1 MTNDHGRL
9 LVADDEQISCSDLAT
24 QLGTLGYEV
33 ECVHTGDDVAPI
45 LEHSPR
51 FDLLLLDTNLP
62 GTDTCSVLT
71 FVRGQPRF
79 HDLPVIVVSTDL
91 DGDRITECMECG
103 ADDYVMQPFEPSLL
117 QARIRIVTERRRL
130 QKEQDEDCARAQRLA
145 DELQSVILPV
155 GIALSAET
163 DFDRLLERIL
173 IEAKTVANADAGT
186 LYLRTDE
193 DKLKFAIML
202 TDSLGVA
209 LGGTTGKEIPF
220 PPLPMYLPDGKPNM
234 HNVASSVALTGR
246 SVKLAD
252 VYEAQDFDFS
262 ATKKFDQANNYRT
275 RSVLTVP
282 LKNNKEYVI
291 GVLQLINSLDPIS
304 GDVNPFDYYEQLV
317 IETLASQAAVAL
329 NNQLVFKRQT
339 ELLKLERDVQ
349 VGHNIQADFLPKN
362 DEMPSVSG
370 WEIVTCLH
378 PARQVAGDF
387 YDAFDMTHGRIGFLI
402 ADVCDKGVGAAL
414 FMALMRSLTR
424 AFAQQHYS
432 TDLMHMLED
441 VKPGRKGKNASDL
454 VSLPSVGSLA
464 LERAVQLT
472 NDYVAENHGSL
483 AMFATMFFGVL
494 NPTTGHV
501 LYINGGHNAPMIIDA
516 QGHVK
521 TRLQPTGPAVGIF
534 AGAKFEIQRTR
545 LEPGETMVCFTDG
558 VPDARNP
565 EGKLFNEQ
573 RIVDLLLDPPDN
585 AAALL
590 KRIEDQLFTYI
601 GEAVQYDDVTLMLV
615 RRSPDSE

>member
-1 MTNDHGRL
+1 MKNEYGHL
-9 LVADDEQISCSDLAT
+9 LVADDELTSCSELAS
-24 QLGTLGYEV
+24 QLDNLGYEV
-33 ECVHTGDDVAPI
+33 VCVHTGDDVIPT
-45 LEHSPR
+45 LEHGSH
-51 FDLLLLDTNLP
+51 FDMLLLDTNLP
-62 GTDTCSVLT
+62 GTDTCSVLN
-71 FVRGQPRF
+71 FVRAQPRF
-79 HDLPVIVVSTDL
+79 RELPVIVVSTDF
-91 DGDRITECMECG
+91 DGERITTCMECG
-103 ADDYVMQPFEPSLL
+103 ADDYMAQPFEASLL
-117 QARIRIVTERRRL
+117 QARIRIVLERRRL

-145 DELQSVILPV
+145 DELQGVILPV

-186 LYLRTDE
+186 LYLRTDD

-209 LGGTTGKEIPF
+209 LGGTTGKDVPF
-220 PPLPMYLPDGKPNM
+220 PPLPMYLADGKPNM

-262 ATKKFDQANNYRT
+262 ATKKFDQANGYRT

-282 LKNNKEYVI
+282 LKNNKDYVI
-291 GVLQLINSLDPIS
+291 GVLQLINSTDPAT
-304 GDVNPFDYYEQLV
+304 GNVNPFDYYEQLV

-362 DEMPSVSG
+362 DEMPRVTG

-432 TDLMHMLED
+432 TDLMHMLEE
-441 VKPGRKGKNASDL
+441 VKPDRKAASDL
-454 VSLPSVGSLA
+454 VSLPSIGSLA

-494 NPTTGHV
+494 NPTTGDV
-501 LYINGGHNAPMIIDA
+501 LYINGGHNAPMIIDPEGNVTA
-516 QGHVK
+516 
-521 TRLQPTGPAVGIF
+521 RLQPTGPAVGIF
-534 AGAKFEIQRTR
+534 AGAKFEIHRTQ
-545 LEPGETMVCFTDG
+545 LAPGETMVCFTDG

-573 RIVDLLLDPPDN
+573 RLVDLVLNPPDT

-590 KRIEDQLFTYI
+590 TRIEDRLFSYI
-601 GEAVQYDDVTLMLV
+601 GEAVQYDDITLMLV
-615 RRSPDSE
+615 RRSPAGA